1 MALSLNQ
8 LIQLNNTL
16 ITEHGRVFSDSY
28 SFSNVD
34 IELASGNVRRFTK
47 PPRLT
52 FSFSWNYCP
61 DKQTMTV
68 DGKVGRD
75 FIYNTAFTNDQIF
88 LSIQSDRNN
97 EWKYYNCML
106 SDYSE
111 SLIRHE
117 MATQTKYYNISM
129 SLSEI

>member
-8 LIQLNNTL
+8 LIQLNSTL
-16 ITEHGRVFSDSY
+16 ITEHGRTFSDSY
-28 SFSNVD
+28 SYGNTD
-34 IELASGNVRRFTK
+34 IELASGNTRRFLK
-47 PPRLT
+47 PPKLN

-61 DKQTMTV
+61 DKQSMTV
-68 DGKVGRD
+68 DAKAGRD
-75 FIYNTAFTNDQIF
+75 FLYTTAFTNDPIL

-97 EWKYYNCML
+97 EWKNYTCYL

-111 SLIRHE
+111 SLVRQE
-117 MATQTKYYNISM
+117 LSTQTKYYNISM